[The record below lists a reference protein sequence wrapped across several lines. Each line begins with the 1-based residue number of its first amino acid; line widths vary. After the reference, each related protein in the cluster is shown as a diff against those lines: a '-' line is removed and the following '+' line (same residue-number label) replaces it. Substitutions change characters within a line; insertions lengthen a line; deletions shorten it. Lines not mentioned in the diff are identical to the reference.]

1 MEYLVTAFDDTDDQA
16 LQRRL
21 NARAAHL
28 EGAEILKAAG
38 RIIAGGAILND
49 DNKMIGST
57 VYVDFESKEELN
69 KWLTNDPY
77 VTQGVWKDV
86 TVLPIKLAI
95 KP

>member
-69 KWLTNDPY
+69 KWLANDPY